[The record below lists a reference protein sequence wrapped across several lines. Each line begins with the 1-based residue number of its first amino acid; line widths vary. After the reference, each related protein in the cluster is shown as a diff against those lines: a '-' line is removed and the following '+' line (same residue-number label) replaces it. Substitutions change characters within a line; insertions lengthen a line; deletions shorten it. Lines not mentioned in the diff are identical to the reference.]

1 MMTPDE
7 PYLPRAVAAGGVNGL
22 SGLWRPQCGIG
33 RGQRQHR
40 SACENGG
47 KAKVAHQGSAGDFCR
62 RCDMIAVASAMMVG
76 ISLVAIRGHLIGIV
90 GRMAFGDL
98 FARRLACANAGIRP
112 FQRVRRRRRS
122 KGADEHEAGKD
133 VQQASH
139 GSLRSSNADDGIVMA
154 MARLI
159 MAVIARLSATS
170 VQPGATRESLRRV
183 PAMPIAGR

>member
-47 KAKVAHQGSAGDFCR
+47 KAEVARDGGIGDLDR
-62 RCDMIAVASAMMVG
+62 RRDMIAVAPTVVMR
-76 ISLVAIRGHLIGIV
+76 ITLVAIRGHLIGIV

-98 FARRLACANAGIRP
+98 FARRLASTNAGIRP
-112 FQRVRRRRRS
+112 FQRVRRCRRPKR
-122 KGADEHEAGKD
+122 ADKHQAGKN

-159 MAVIARLSATS
+159 MAVSARLSATS